1 MRYYSPTTQLALLSV
16 VLLLTTALRRLLDNF
31 LLRELPTDLN
41 PTYDSYWPTSLIA
54 CLSGFLALFLVNL
67 IGVRSILVFYSITS
81 ILLFASVV
89 AKYTTGS
96 MAFYKATAIIDS
108 IGYDFGRVATLVV
121 VLAYPGERWKARA
134 LAIFLIM
141 EYFSM
146 TIGDLIT
153 LRGQASDDTRYK
165 MSVVALS
172 LSCLAPFVSLAIAPI
187 NKIVRSNGVYLIARE
202 TTLREEITGTIAIFK
217 NKYMLLLLPY
227 MFSYPFLFSAANV
240 PFPTILAIVL
250 YDVGKIF
257 IVLMSL
263 TLDVQWASRKTR
275 GLVSLAMLV
284 VVCIISS
291 AITIAIRTKQVDKSK
306 IDSTWSTQQI
316 YQYIMNASV
325 TNNRALLLT
334 TYFFAGVA
342 SSFVELYGFWV
353 IGTLTNDIK
362 ASARFV
368 GTFQSVMS
376 IGGMVGY
383 QLVRGIPHQ
392 FTTSNIPTYISFG
405 MTVLSFIPM
414 YFVVRRIT
422 DTNDWT
428 LASISN
434 NGPTS
439 GSAEGSSETI
449 TVIADVKY
457 QHLDDN

>member
-1 MRYYSPTTQLALLSV
+1 M
-16 VLLLTTALRRLLDNF
+16 
-31 LLRELPTDLN
+31 
-41 PTYDSYWPTSLIA
+41 
-54 CLSGFLALFLVNL
+54 
-67 IGVRSILVFYSITS
+67 VFH
-81 ILLFASVV
+81 
-89 AKYTTGS
+89 
-96 MAFYKATAIIDS
+96 KAANIIDS

-121 VLAYPGERWKARA
+121 VLAYPSERWKARA
-134 LAIFLIM
+134 LALFLIM

-153 LRGQASDDTRYK
+153 ISGQASHDTRYK
-165 MSVVALS
+165 MAVVALS
-172 LSCLAPFVSLAIAPI
+172 LSCLAPFASLAIAPT

-202 TTLREEITGTIAIFK
+202 TTLREEVTGTLAIFK

-263 TLDVQWASRKTR
+263 TLDVQWASRRTR
-275 GLVSLAMLV
+275 SLVSLGMLTV
-284 VVCIISS
+284 FCIISS
-291 AITIAIRTKQVDKSK
+291 GVTIAIRSKEIDKST
-306 IDSTWSTQQI
+306 IDPSWSSQQV
-316 YQYIMNASV
+316 YEFIMNAAV
-325 TNNRALLLT
+325 TQDKALLLT
-334 TYFFAGVA
+334 TYFFAGVV

-368 GTFQSVMS
+368 GTYQSVMS

-383 QLVRGIPHQ
+383 QLVRGIPHHY
-392 FTTSNIPTYISFG
+392 TTSNIPTYISFG
-405 MTVLSFIPM
+405 MTLLSFIPM

-434 NGPTS
+434 NEQVN
-439 GSAEGSSETI
+439 GSAEVSSETI
-449 TVIADVKY
+449 TVVADVKY
-457 QHLDDN
+457 QHLDEN